1 MTTLYIMIIV
11 AGLMFLFSDPI
22 NDTLNRVMKDLFN
35 AEATE
40 ETKTESNIVLTREA

>member
-1 MTTLYIMIIV
+1 MNILWIMIIV

-22 NDTLNRVMKDLFN
+22 NNTLNRVMKDIFN

-40 ETKTESNIVLTREA
+40 QVETDANLVMSREA